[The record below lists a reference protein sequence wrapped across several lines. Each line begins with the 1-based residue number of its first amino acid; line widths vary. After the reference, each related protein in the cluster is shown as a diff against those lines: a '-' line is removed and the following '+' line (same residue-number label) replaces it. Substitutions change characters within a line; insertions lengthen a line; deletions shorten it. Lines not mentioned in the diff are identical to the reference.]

1 MWEAGGSR
9 GWGSKALSARLVCE
23 FRYACKSRR
32 PTTGGGGGGPRGP
45 LPSGWR
51 GGLAPMRS
59 SPVFV

>member
-32 PTTGGGGGGPRGP
+32 PTTGGGGHVDLYQAVGE
-45 LPSGWR
+45 
-51 GGLAPMRS
+51 AD
-59 SPVFV
+59 